1 MGVRLR
7 VAGDASETNGISYA
21 VVAHRRHAHLF
32 WILTMRTSGTVKWF
46 NGEKGFGFI
55 TPDSGGKD
63 IFVHFSAIQ
72 GQGFKSL
79 NENERVEFDIV
90 PGQKGPQA
98 ENVTRLD
105 AGQTPGAADQSA
117 EKGRGKG
124 GQRQDKPWETRRI
137 DRWEDEGP
145 RRRS

>member
-1 MGVRLR
+1 
-7 VAGDASETNGISYA
+7 
-21 VVAHRRHAHLF
+21 
-32 WILTMRTSGTVKWF
+32 MRTSGTVKWF

-55 TPDSGGKD
+55 TPDGGGKD

-98 ENVTRLD
+98 ENVARLEG
-105 AGQTPGAADQSA
+105 GQTAGPADQSA
-117 EKGRGKG
+117 ETGRGKG
-124 GQRQDKPWETRRI
+124 GQRQEKPWETRRI

-145 RRRS
+145 RRRG

>member
-1 MGVRLR
+1 
-7 VAGDASETNGISYA
+7 
-21 VVAHRRHAHLF
+21 
-32 WILTMRTSGTVKWF
+32 MRSAGTVKWF

-55 TPDSGGKD
+55 TPDGGGKD

-72 GQGFKSL
+72 GKGFKSL
-79 NENERVEFDIV
+79 NENERVEFDVV

-98 ENVTRLD
+98 ENVIRLEG
-105 AGQTPGAADQSA
+105 GQTTGATEQRADT
-117 EKGRGKG
+117 GRGRG
-124 GQRQDKPWETRRI
+124 GQREEKPEKSGKSEKPWETRRI

>member
-1 MGVRLR
+1 
-7 VAGDASETNGISYA
+7 
-21 VVAHRRHAHLF
+21 
-32 WILTMRTSGTVKWF
+32 MRTSGTVKWF

-55 TPDSGGKD
+55 TPDGGGKD

-98 ENVTRLD
+98 ESVTRLE
-105 AGQTPGAADQSA
+105 AGQAAGGSTDQPADS
-117 EKGRGKG
+117 GRGKP

-145 RRRS
+145 RRRG